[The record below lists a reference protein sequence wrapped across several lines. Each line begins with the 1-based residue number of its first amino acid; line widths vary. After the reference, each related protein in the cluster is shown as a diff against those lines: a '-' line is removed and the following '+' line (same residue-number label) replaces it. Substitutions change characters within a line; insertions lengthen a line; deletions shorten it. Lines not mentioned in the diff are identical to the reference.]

1 MQVSPPELHVVP
13 SETMCEDVSVR
24 LDAVVYGLGCCICD
38 IVSLRAQIAF
48 YYKARVN
55 IPALSDRTVCR
66 DVVASGITTGAE
78 IQVNFHIHVL
88 VHSCCSLLVTVLD
101 TVNRAAATFPPN
113 TEWWI
118 KGDAVDLVKGFGESV
133 RDDWSSD
140 IDLNDGQLKQ
150 MF

>member
-78 IQVNFHIHVL
+78 IQVNFHIHVHTL
-88 VHSCCSLLVTVLD
+88 SIPAVLYWSLYLILLIELQPPFHQTL
-101 TVNRAAATFPPN
+101 NGGSRAMQSI
-113 TEWWI
+113 W
-118 KGDAVDLVKGFGESV
+118 
-133 RDDWSSD
+133 
-140 IDLNDGQLKQ
+140 
-150 MF
+150 